1 MTELTAEQSKK
12 LIGNSLVLP
21 ANKSAIDN
29 TIKGVSYE
37 EVAKIMK
44 SLDVH
49 NLDDE
54 LSQYKI
60 KLVRIFV
67 KKLRDRLKARD
78 SYKYEVVNGLHKT
91 KDDYTFITWTYQMRE
106 GLWN

>member
-1 MTELTAEQSKK
+1 MTIYNAKQSKNA
-12 LIGNSLVLP
+12 IGNSLVLP
-21 ANKSAIDN
+21 INKSAIDT
-29 TIKGVSYE
+29 TIKGITYDEIAQIV
-37 EVAKIMK
+37 K
-44 SLDVH
+44 SLDVF

-67 KKLRDRLKARD
+67 KKLRDKLKERN
-78 SYKYEVVNGLHKT
+78 SCKYEVVNGLHKT
-91 KDDYTFITWTYQMRE
+91 KDDYTLITWVYQMRE

>member
-1 MTELTAEQSKK
+1 MELTAKQSQKK
-12 LIGNSLVLP
+12 ISNSLVLP
-21 ANKSAIDN
+21 MNKPAIDN
-29 TIKGVSYE
+29 TIKGVTYD
-37 EVAKIMK
+37 EVAKIVK
-44 SLDVH
+44 SLDVF

-60 KLVRIFV
+60 KLVRLFI

-78 SYKYEVVNGLHKT
+78 SFKYEVVNGLHKT
-91 KDDYTFITWTYQMRE
+91 KDDYTFITWVYQMRE

>member
-1 MTELTAEQSKK
+1 MELTAEQSQKK
-12 LIGNSLVLP
+12 IGNSLVLP
-21 ANKSAIDN
+21 MNKPAIDN
-29 TIKGVSYE
+29 TIKGVAYD
-37 EVAKIMK
+37 EVAKIVE
-44 SLDVH
+44 SLDVF

-60 KLVRIFV
+60 KLVRLFI

-78 SYKYEVVNGLHKT
+78 SFKYEVVNGLHKT
-91 KDDYTFITWTYQMRE
+91 KDDYTFITWVYQMRE